1 MAIIEAS
8 RDPER
13 RVTRLAVKI
22 FWLFDAARFISS
34 IGSGTSWIS
43 DLPLGWCSSVL
54 VNSDRIVK
62 ISGYRDASEPCDLRF
77 AIVADLGAFR
87 T

>member
-22 FWLFDAARFISS
+22 FWLLDAARFNSS
-34 IGSGTSWIS
+34 IWSGTSWIS
-43 DLPLGWCSSVL
+43 DLPLDSSSSVL
-54 VNSDRIVK
+54 VNPERILS
-62 ISGYRDASEPCDLRF
+62 IAGYGDAGGPGDLKF
-77 AIVADLGAFR
+77 AIVAVRRAFR